1 MTFQYVDRAIQRL
14 WHVTGQK
21 ENLHVYAI
29 LDAARDEKIYPAIV
43 ESSREHRCLYAGHQV
58 LFLGK
63 LPQVL
68 AKAAPH
74 LVKLEPEAVFTR
86 WIISRGWGDSWGIFL
101 VSSADLR
108 ELLRH
113 FRRFLMVKDENGKAF
128 YFRYYDPRV
137 MRVYLPTCNV
147 TELKMLFGPVDRY
160 YVEDEDAGSLREYRL
175 VDSKLAERKIQV
187 YPPDQNAV
195 EAGHDSGKSP

>member
-14 WHVTGQK
+14 WHAAGQK

-29 LDAARDEKIYPAIV
+29 LDAARDERIYPAIV
-43 ESSREHRCLYAGHQV
+43 ESSGEHRCLYTGHQV

-74 LVKLEPEAVFTR
+74 LVKLVPEAVFTR

-137 MRVYLPTCNV
+137 MRIYLPTCNE

-160 YVEDEDAGSLREYRL
+160 YVEDEDAGSLLEYRL
-175 VDSKLAERKIQV
+175 VDSALSTRSIQIDT
-187 YPPDQNAV
+187 PDQNAG
-195 EAGHDSGKSP
+195 EARPNTG